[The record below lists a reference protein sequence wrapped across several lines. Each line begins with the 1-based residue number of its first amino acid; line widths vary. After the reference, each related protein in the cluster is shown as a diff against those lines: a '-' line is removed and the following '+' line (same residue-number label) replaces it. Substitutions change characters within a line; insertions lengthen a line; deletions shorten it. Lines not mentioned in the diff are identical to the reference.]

1 MKVPDDL
8 DFNSQDSLKK
18 NLLMNYYNNKK
29 HYYTDITCEAV
40 RVQEKLFTFKQTKC
54 NLCPKK
60 IDHTCEEV
68 RVQAK
73 LEADHIAR
81 LIISHARN
89 VRRRKTSTPFT
100 YNY

>member
-18 NLLMNYYNNKK
+18 TLPIRLQQQKTLLYRYYLQGCAGSGKIVSFNKQNVI
-29 HYYTDITCEAV
+29 YA
-40 RVQEKLFTFKQTKC
+40 L
-54 NLCPKK
+54 K

-73 LEADHIAR
+73 IEADHIAR

-89 VRRRKTSTPFT
+89 VRRRKTSAPFT